1 MKRIEH
7 LTDINKVIKG
17 LEDDISDYE
26 WNEQFDRA
34 NDLRVYLE
42 SLYKLR
48 EQGELYVPEF

>member
-1 MKRIEH
+1 MKRTEY